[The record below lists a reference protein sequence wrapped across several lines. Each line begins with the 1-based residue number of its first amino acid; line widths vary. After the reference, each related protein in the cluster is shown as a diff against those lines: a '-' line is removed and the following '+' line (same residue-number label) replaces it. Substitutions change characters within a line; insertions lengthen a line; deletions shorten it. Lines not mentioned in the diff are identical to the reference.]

1 MKRLRVLTAL
11 LLVLFLSSCLTALP
25 GFAPTPSLTPL
36 PVLSEVEGPPTATF
50 TETQPVTPSP
60 EPTSTSTEI
69 PRPTNITRVLIV
81 SIDGLRPDA
90 IDMAPMP
97 TLQGLMKVGAY
108 SLTAQTIFPSSTLP
122 SHASML
128 TGLCPSAHG
137 VTWNSYLPEN
147 GFAEGT
153 GLFNLAH
160 AAGLRTIMIVGKE
173 KLRQVTEPA
182 NTDVFQWVND
192 LDPIIAKRAAQLI
205 PDGFGVLF
213 VHFPDPDLDGHN
225 YGWMSYPQLFT
236 LRRTDQ
242 ALQTLLTALD
252 KADMRANTLI
262 IVTADHGGHNTSHG
276 FDIPLDMTIP
286 WVVVGPGIQPKA
298 LTSPINTTDTA
309 ATAAWALGLPLPPE
323 WAGRPVLEAFG
334 FPDDAP
340 HPQPRC
346 P

>member
-11 LLVLFLSSCLTALP
+11 LLVLFLTSCLPALP

-36 PVLSEVEGPPTATF
+36 PVLSEVEGPPT
-50 TETQPVTPSP
+50 ETVIPLSTLTSTS
-60 EPTSTSTEI
+60 EPTSTATEI
-69 PRPTNITRVLIV
+69 PRPTSITRVLIV

-108 SLTAQTIFPSSTLP
+108 SLSAQTIFPSSTLP
-122 SHASML
+122 SHASLL

-147 GFAEGT
+147 GFAKGT

-160 AAGLRTIMIVGKE
+160 AAGLRTVMIVGKE

-182 NTDVFQWVND
+182 STDVFLWVND

-205 PDGFGVLF
+205 PDGFSLLF

-252 KADMRANTLI
+252 KADMRASTLI

-286 WVVVGPGIQPKA
+286 WVIVGPGVQPKA

-340 HPQPRC
+340 RPQPRC